1 MKLQYIGWI
10 LCITLSMTAY
20 ASQDNLKIKGYVLQK
35 ENGSPLGFAT
45 ITLDSTS
52 LGTIS
57 DEKGYFEINIPKQG
71 EYIVRANF
79 MGYREATQRVNAE
92 KETSIQ
98 IELSPESIQMEQI
111 VVTGNQGEYSRK
123 NAPALINTISAR
135 QLDNIGATNLAEGL
149 NLSSGLRVETTCQNC
164 SFPQVRI
171 NGLDGMYSQ
180 IVIDSKP
187 VVSSLAGVYALEQI
201 PANMIERIEIIR
213 GGGSSVFGGNA
224 IAGIVNVITREPREN
239 SAAGSSSYYNLY
251 GKASEY
257 TVNANVSLVGKNQKS
272 ALALFGN
279 YRRRDPLDIDGDG
292 FSELGKIKSNSFGLN
307 GYIKSGETGKFSFE
321 YKNIAEF
328 RRGGNNFSMPPHMS
342 DITEQTEHDINNASV
357 AYDQRLRD
365 GKMKLSVYGALQ
377 HIFRDSYYGSD
388 NDENAYGKTSDV
400 TTLWGAR
407 LTNKIGRFLFSPALL
422 SYGAEYKYNGLHD
435 RMPLHGRQINQQV
448 HLSSL
453 FLENTWNG
461 NKLSVTAGGRFDKHS
476 LINKPLFAPRMNLM
490 YKPSQK
496 VTFRAAYSNG
506 YRAPEAFDEDLHVSI
521 VGGEP
526 MIIVLDPD
534 LKAERSHSYSLS
546 GDFYLGEGDWKANLL
561 TDFFYTDIRHVFIL
575 QPIGQQGDAEVMQK
589 RNGDGAR
596 VAGINMDLTLFYKS
610 LLQIQLGFTAQK
622 SQYTAPYQWSENPQT
637 AAVKKMFRSPNTYGF
652 VSVMYTPTPLWN
664 FSANLVYTGSM
675 LVQHFAGYI
684 ESDRIEKTPEFFDV
698 GLKLSRDFNVSE
710 QVKIELHIGA
720 KNLLN
725 SYQKDFDQGSQRD
738 SKYIYGPSLP
748 RTFFAGVKI
757 KL

>member
-1 MKLQYIGWI
+1 MEL
-10 LCITLSMTAY
+10 TP
-20 ASQDNLKIKGYVLQK
+20 
-35 ENGSPLGFAT
+35 ET
-45 ITLDSTS
+45 INT
-52 LGTIS
+52 
-57 DEKGYFEINIPKQG
+57 
-71 EYIVRANF
+71 
-79 MGYREATQRVNAE
+79 
-92 KETSIQ
+92 
-98 IELSPESIQMEQI
+98 EQI

-201 PANMIERIEIIR
+201 PANMIERIEVIR
-213 GGGSSVFGGNA
+213 GGGSSIFGGNA
-224 IAGIVNVITREPREN
+224 IAGVINVITREPREN
-239 SAAGSSSYYNLY
+239 SAAVSSAYYNLY

-257 TVNANVSLVGKNQKS
+257 TVNANVSLVGPEQKS

-279 YRRRDPLDIDGDG
+279 YRRRDPLDMDGDG

-307 GYIKSGETGKFSFE
+307 GYVKSGETGKLSFE
-321 YKNIAEF
+321 YKNIGEF
-328 RRGGNNFSMPPHMS
+328 RRGGNLFGMPPHMS
-342 DITEQTEHDINNASV
+342 DITEQTEHDINNAAVS
-357 AYDQRLRD
+357 YDQRLRD
-365 GKMKLSVYGALQ
+365 GKMRMSVYGALQ
-377 HIFRDSYYGSD
+377 HIFRDSYYGSHS
-388 NDENAYGKTSDV
+388 DENAYGKTTDV

-407 LTNKIGRFLFSPALL
+407 FTNRLGRFLFSPAVL
-422 SYGAEYKYNGLHD
+422 SYGAEYKYNGLRD
-435 RMPLHGRQINQQV
+435 RMPLHGRQIDQQV
-448 HLSSL
+448 HLTSL

-461 NKLSVTAGGRFDKHS
+461 NHLSVTAGGRLDKHS
-476 LINKPLFAPRMNLM
+476 LIGKPVFAPRVNLM
-490 YKPSQK
+490 YKPSHK
-496 VTFRAAYSNG
+496 TNLRVSYSSG

-526 MIIVLDPD
+526 MIIVLDPS

-561 TDFFYTDIRHVFIL
+561 ADIFYTDIRHVFIL

-596 VAGINMDLTLFYKS
+596 VCGVNLDMTLFYRS
-610 LLQIQLGFTAQK
+610 LLQIQLGFTGQK
-622 SQYTAPYQWSENPQT
+622 SQYTAPYRWSDNPET

-652 VSVMYTPTPLWN
+652 LSIMYTPTPFWN

-675 LVQHFAGYI
+675 QVQHFAGYI
-684 ESDRIEKTPEFFDV
+684 DADRIEKTPEFFDL
-698 GLKLSRDFNVSE
+698 GFKFSRDFRVAAG
-710 QVKIELHIGA
+710 VKMQIHVGA

-725 SYQKDFDQGSQRD
+725 SYQKDFDRGADRD

-748 RTFFAGVKI
+748 RTFFAGL
-757 KL
+757 KLTL